1 MMKMNRMLVAA
12 MMALTMIGGT
22 VAPVVEASA
31 AKKTGYS
38 RIYKTKTW
46 NHAKYRVKNAKGK
59 TYKMTGKATNIK
71 LKTNHYLKNYKKN
84 KWVRT
89 SITQIKHKGNWM
101 VYYYMTPI
109 TKKKHKGGWVKLT
122 DMKPVKTYKA
132 TKHTDAD
139 FDTWYRTLN
148 KAGRTNYRNRV
159 DGGATDALGN
169 PAPFLETNKAFFK

>member
-1 MMKMNRMLVAA
+1 MKKMNRILVAM
-12 MMALTMIGGT
+12 MMALTMVGGT
-22 VAPVVEASA
+22 VAPVVTAS

-46 NHAKYRVKNAKGK
+46 HHAKYKVKNKKGR
-59 TYKMTGKATNIK
+59 TYKMTGKAKNIK

-89 SITQIKHKGNWM
+89 SITQIKHKGKWM

-139 FDTWYRTLN
+139 FDTWYRTLS
-148 KAGRTNYRNRV
+148 KKGRANYSKRV
-159 DGGATDALGN
+159 DGAALDGLGN
-169 PAPFLETNKAFFK
+169 PSQFMETNKAFFK

>member
-1 MMKMNRMLVAA
+1 MKMNRVIVVL
-12 MMALTMIGGT
+12 MALTMFGGT
-22 VAPVVEASA
+22 VMPSVSASA
-31 AKKTGYS
+31 AKRTGYS

-46 NHAKYRVKNAKGK
+46 NHAKYWVKNTKGK
-59 TYKMTGKATNIK
+59 TYKMTGKAKNIK

-122 DMKPVKTYKA
+122 DMKPVVTHKA
-132 TKHTDAD
+132 TEHTNAD
-139 FDTWYRTLN
+139 FDTWYRTLS
-148 KAGRTNYRNRV
+148 KMGRANYKNRV
-159 DGGATDALGN
+159 DGASLDGMGN
-169 PAPFLETNKAFFK
+169 PSQFMETNKVFFK